1 MPCVGVGGRGSGV
14 GAFDGCAAFRPR
26 LPTPDPRSTDN
37 AAKPHV
43 RLPLMCG
50 LTGFVAQ
57 GGSGDR
63 VDTVRRMCDAIVHR
77 GPDDSG
83 EWTDAA
89 CGVALGFRRLAIIDI
104 TPAGH
109 QPMVSAPGRY
119 VATFNGEIYN
129 FEDLRGELRAA
140 GLAPEFRGHS
150 DTEVMLAAFEAWGVE
165 ASVKRF
171 NGMFAIAVWDRER
184 RRLHLI
190 RDRMGVKPLYYGFAG
205 QTFLYGSELKALRQ
219 HPDFQGRIDRG
230 ALDLYLRYM
239 YVPAPFSIYE
249 GIRKLLPGTILTLAP
264 ETKRTETTV
273 YWSPKEAALHGAAH
287 RFRGSE
293 ADASRELETL
303 LRDAVRLRMVADVPL
318 GVFLS
323 GGVDSSVVAAMM
335 QAESSV
341 PVKTFTVGFTEAAYD
356 EAPFAAAVARHLGT
370 DHTELYMSEDD
381 VMDVI
386 PKLPLIY
393 DEPFADSSQI
403 PTHLVAMLARR
414 HVTVSL
420 SGDGGDE
427 LFGGY
432 HRYFLGQ
439 QLFRQLSRVPAML
452 RPVIGRAL
460 TAFPPRFWDRLL
472 AAAAP
477 ILPALL
483 RQPRPGERIHKV
495 ARVLAANDPDAMYF
509 ELVSHWSGIVKDA
522 GSVEAPVSK
531 RQEWPALADPV
542 ERMMYFDQISYLPD
556 DILTK
561 VDRASM
567 AVSLEAREP
576 LLDYRLVEFAW
587 TLPLSMKVHGGK
599 GKHVLRQ
606 VLDRYVPQSLIERP
620 KMGFGL
626 PLDTLLT
633 GRLRDWAESLLD
645 PATIRGQ
652 GFLDAAP
659 IRAKWD
665 DHLAGKGEWKQYLW
679 AVLML
684 QAWLEKS

>member
-1 MPCVGVGGRGSGV
+1 
-14 GAFDGCAAFRPR
+14 
-26 LPTPDPRSTDN
+26 
-37 AAKPHV
+37 
-43 RLPLMCG
+43 MCG
-50 LTGFVAQ
+50 LTGFVAKT
-57 GGSGDR
+57 GSRDL
-63 VDTVRRMCDAIVHR
+63 VDTVRRMCDAIAHR

-83 EWTDAA
+83 EWIDAA
-89 CGVALGFRRLAIIDI
+89 SGVALGFRRLAIIDI
-104 TPAGH
+104 TAAGH
-109 QPMVSAPGRY
+109 QPMLSAPGRY

-129 FEDLRGELRAA
+129 FEDLRADLRAA

-150 DTEVMLAAFEAWGVE
+150 DTEVLLAAFEAWGVE
-165 ASVKRF
+165 AAVKRF
-171 NGMFAIAVWDRER
+171 NGMFAIAIWDREL
-184 RRLHLI
+184 RRLHLV
-190 RDRMGVKPLYYGFAG
+190 RDRMGVKPMYYGFAG
-205 QTFLYGSELKALRQ
+205 QTFLYGSELKALKRY
-219 HPDFQGRIDRG
+219 PDFQGRIDRG
-230 ALDLYLRYM
+230 AVDLFLRYM
-239 YVPAPFSIYE
+239 YVPAPYSIYE
-249 GIRKLLPGTILTLAP
+249 GIAKLMPGTILTFDPA
-264 ETKRTETTV
+264 TRQTSTTV
-273 YWSPKEAALHGAAH
+273 YWSPREAALRGTAN

-293 ADASRELETL
+293 DDASRELETL

-323 GGVDSSVVAAMM
+323 GGVDSSIVTAMM
-335 QAESSV
+335 QAESSI
-341 PVKTFTVGFTEAAYD
+341 PIKTFTVGFTEPAYD

-381 VMDVI
+381 VVNVI
-386 PKLPLIY
+386 PKLPVIY

-432 HRYFLGQ
+432 NRYFIGQ
-439 QLFRQLSRVPAML
+439 QLFRRVSRVPRIL
-452 RPVIGRAL
+452 RPIVGRAL
-460 TAFPPRFWDRLL
+460 TAFPTRFWDRLL
-472 AAAAP
+472 GSLRP
-477 ILPALL
+477 LLPKLL
-483 RQPRPGERIHKV
+483 RQPRSGERIHKV
-495 ARVLAANDPDAMYF
+495 ARVLTANDPDGMYF
-509 ELVSHWSGIVKDA
+509 ELVSHWRGIVKDS
-522 GSVEAPVSK
+522 GSPQAQVTK
-531 RQEWPALADPV
+531 RAEWPALRDPV

-587 TLPLSMKVHGGK
+587 TLPLSMKVRGGK

-606 VLDRYVPQSLIERP
+606 VLDRYVPPSLIERP

-626 PLDTLLT
+626 PLDKLLT

-645 PATIRGQ
+645 PATIRAQ
-652 GFLDAAP
+652 GLLDAAP

-665 DHLAGKGEWKQYLW
+665 AQLAGKGDWQQYVW

-684 QAWLEKS
+684 QAWLEKA